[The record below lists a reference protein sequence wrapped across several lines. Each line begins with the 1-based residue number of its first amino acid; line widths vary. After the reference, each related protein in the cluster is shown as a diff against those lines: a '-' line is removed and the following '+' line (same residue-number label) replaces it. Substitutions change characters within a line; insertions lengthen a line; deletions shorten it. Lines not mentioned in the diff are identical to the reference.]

1 MGLYLAHINVVK
13 TSLSNCRLLIKKL
26 MWHNA
31 RIIALIFAFLIKS
44 KGFVWKS
51 DIFPF
56 RRNKI
61 KKGET
66 RYILETVK

>member
-1 MGLYLAHINVVK
+1 
-13 TSLSNCRLLIKKL
+13 

-51 DIFPF
+51 DIFSF